1 MGLLDELMSGGGG
14 ADRDRYDRFASRYD
28 QGRPHEGY
36 DDDEVADHY
45 GKLQSHLDDD
55 TYHESARDAY
65 SRMEPGERADFKR
78 QLHSEARRRG
88 HTDLDGDG
96 YPDDPDSLA
105 RYTNQVR
112 RRDPDLLTS
121 MLGGG
126 GGGGGAAGGGAL
138 GAALGA
144 MSGGGMG
151 GAGGGLGGGGGGG
164 GGGNPLARAAVAG
177 ITAMAARKLMSR

>member
-1 MGLLDELMSGGGG
+1 MGLLDQLLAGG
-14 ADRDRYDRFASRYD
+14 ADRDRYDDFTRRYD

-36 DDDEVADHY
+36 DDDEVAGHY
-45 GKLQSHLDDD
+45 GQLQGHLDDD
-55 TYHESARDAY
+55 TYEASARDAY
-65 SRMEPGERADFKR
+65 ARMDPHERAEFKR
-78 QLHSEARRRG
+78 QLHGEARRRG

-96 YPDDPDSLA
+96 YPDDPESLA

-112 RRDPDLLTS
+112 RRDPDLLGAL
-121 MLGGG
+121 LGGG
-126 GGGGGAAGGGAL
+126 GGMGGGGMGGGGMGGGGMGGGGAL

-144 MSGGGMG
+144 V
-151 GAGGGLGGGGGGG
+151 AGGGGGRG